1 MRPAHLALLTSFLGA
16 CAPGVVTPRGSQA
29 SDPSTESILDDG
41 SEASPDDDEAADDGS
56 VEDSDDTDGGDTF
69 SEEEGQEDEPEVIL
83 PFVGAISPADGTTA
97 GGQLVV
103 LSGAE
108 LDRVE
113 QVTFCGVEATI
124 ESVTPE
130 LLTVVTPEGTAG
142 LCDIDL
148 HTADAS
154 ATAAEAFTYWEDA
167 LGLTVAAASWTTAIF
182 ANEAHWSS
190 RPEDEARAHL
200 AVFEAQDMQ
209 LTDLYTPRINSCM
222 RTDGESREDGW
233 SDFGGLDVGDA
244 GLLLDADATSLG
256 FVTELSAYH
265 DTFEPTAT
273 AEVGTTVGLTAQ
285 GTELSPAFEVHTGV
299 AVPDQFTVTSPDF
312 HGPSAPIA
320 TAADFRIE
328 WTGAA
333 ADYVGIDIW
342 NLSNTQRIRCYVA
355 DDGDFQVPP
364 SLLSDFGNTW
374 TQVLVT
380 RYHTG
385 TETLVHNRGT
395 VQVQA
400 GQGLIGAVLLS
411 N

>member
-16 CAPGVVTPRGSQA
+16 CAPGVVTPRGSQVL
-29 SDPSTESILDDG
+29 DPSTESTLDDG
-41 SEASPDDDEAADDGS
+41 SEAAPDDAEDGDSDASTDDTDDGTTLSDEEGPDDD
-56 VEDSDDTDGGDTF
+56 
-69 SEEEGQEDEPEVIL
+69 SEVLL
-83 PFVGAISPADGTTA
+83 PFVGVISPADGTTA
-97 GGQLVV
+97 GGQLVE

-108 LDRVE
+108 LDLVE

-142 LCDIDL
+142 LCEIAL

-154 ATAAEAFTYWEDA
+154 AIAAEEFTYWEDA
-167 LGLTVAAASWTTAIF
+167 QGLTVAAASWTTAIF

-190 RPEDEARAHL
+190 RPDDEARAHL
-200 AVFEAQDMQ
+200 AVFDAQDML

-233 SDFGGLDVGDA
+233 SDFGGVDVGDA
-244 GLLLDADATSLG
+244 GLLLDAEPTTLG
-256 FVTELSAYH
+256 FVSELSAYH

-273 AEVGTTVGLTAQ
+273 AEVGTTVGLTAA
-285 GTELSPAFEVHTGV
+285 GTELSPAFALHTGV
-299 AVPDQFTVTSPDF
+299 TVPDQFEVTTPDF

-320 TAADFRIE
+320 TARDFRIE
-328 WTGAA
+328 WTGSA
-333 ADYVGIDIW
+333 ADYVGIDLW

-355 DDGDFQVPP
+355 DDGSFQVPP

-380 RYHTG
+380 RYRTG
-385 TETLVHNRGT
+385 TETLVHNRGR